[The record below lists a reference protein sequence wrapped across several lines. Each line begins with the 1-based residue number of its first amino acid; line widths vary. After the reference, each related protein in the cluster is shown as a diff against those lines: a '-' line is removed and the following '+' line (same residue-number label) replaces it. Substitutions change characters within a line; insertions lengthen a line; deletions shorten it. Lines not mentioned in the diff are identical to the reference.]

1 MVNVHGLNRIALASV
16 FGLMLALPQA
26 ARSQTQVAAAEY
38 IAGDREI
45 HGLAGDP
52 EEYDALRR
60 VSDGLFERG
69 EELRALRLREELGDL
84 ALSNGDAE
92 VAAHAYLDAA
102 WIARARARQ
111 WDDYARRTRGLN
123 LDADVRW
130 FDAEVRRLV
139 AKAEGAT
146 ESAGF
151 SDEQLAGIRRRFGTS
166 LTGD

>member
-1 MVNVHGLNRIALASV
+1 MNAHRLNRIALASV

-38 IAGDREI
+38 IAGETEGL
-45 HGLAGDP
+45 GLAGDP

-60 VSDGLFERG
+60 VSDGLFARG
-69 EELRALRLREELGDL
+69 EELRAFQLREELGDL
-84 ALSNGDAE
+84 ALSNGDAG

-102 WIARARARQ
+102 WIARALAQQ
-111 WDDYARRTRGLN
+111 WASYARRTLGLH

-139 AKAEGAT
+139 AKAEGAV
-146 ESAGF
+146 ESADF
-151 SDEQLAGIRRRFGTS
+151 TDQQLAGIRRRLGTS